1 MAGAHDL
8 VAPVVHPWRAAPPLR
23 TQSGSQPKWLTA
35 PGIRRT
41 GEAWPYTVS
50 DGPAQFR
57 GNANQT
63 RYPQA
68 ARSRSA
74 KLPPFCSPNNTGRWH
89 AGCRP
94 SRGPHLPAQRPPSG
108 NRSAGQARP
117 LPSPPPRAAHR
128 AGTAGAGKARTSQPR
143 AGESRDAERTAR
155 VHKIDHA
162 TSRTTDA
169 AGDVGASDRARIS
182 ETGTTTRRLTRG
194 EPNTTPRCTVV
205 QVLFTA
211 ADLRQTGSRRS
222 NRWQWQRS

>member
-1 MAGAHDL
+1 MAVYRLGWFGTVPRECESDAIPSDSTQSL
-8 VAPVVHPWRAAPPLR
+8 SKAAP
-23 TQSGSQPKWLTA
+23 
-35 PGIRRT
+35 
-41 GEAWPYTVS
+41 
-50 DGPAQFR
+50 F
-57 GNANQT
+57 
-63 RYPQA
+63 
-68 ARSRSA
+68 
-74 KLPPFCSPNNTGRWH
+74 FSPNNTGRWH

-94 SRGPHLPAQRPPSG
+94 SRGPHLPAHRPPSG

-128 AGTAGAGKARTSQPR
+128 AGMAGAGKARTSRPR

-162 TSRTTDA
+162 TSRTRDA

-194 EPNTTPRCTVV
+194 EPHTTPRCTVV